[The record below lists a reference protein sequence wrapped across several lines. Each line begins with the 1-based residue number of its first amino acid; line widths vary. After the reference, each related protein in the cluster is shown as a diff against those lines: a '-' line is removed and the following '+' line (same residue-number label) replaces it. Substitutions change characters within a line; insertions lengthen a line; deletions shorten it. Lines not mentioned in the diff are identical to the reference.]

1 MARTDL
7 TEKQWQALEPHL
19 PANPRRGHGYVCHRR
34 VINGI
39 LWRLKTGAPWRDVPE
54 RYGSWQTC
62 WDRFTRWERDGT
74 WRRILNALQAHAD
87 AKGDIDW
94 DGAALDSS
102 HIKAHRSATGARKRP
117 AEDEKRGAWQTSG

>member
-7 TEKQWQALEPHL
+7 TDKQWQVLKPHL
-19 PANPRRGHGYVCHRR
+19 PANPSRGHDYRDHRQ

-39 LWRLKTGAPWRDVPE
+39 LWHLKTGAPWRDVPE
-54 RYGSWQTC
+54 RYGPWQTC

-74 WRRILNALQAHAD
+74 WQYILHTLQAHAD
-87 AKGDIDW
+87 ATGDVDW

-102 HIKAHRSATGARKRP
+102 HIKAHRSAAGARKQP
-117 AEDEKRGAWQTSG
+117 AEGEKGGA

>member
-7 TEKQWQALEPHL
+7 TEKQWRALAPHL
-19 PANPRRGHGYVCHRR
+19 PTNPERGHAYSDHRK

-39 LWRLKTGAPWRDVPE
+39 VWRLKTGAPWRDVPE
-54 RYGSWQTC
+54 RYGPWQTC

-74 WRRILNALQAHAD
+74 WQRILQALQAHANTV
-87 AKGDIDW
+87 GDIDW

-102 HIKAHRSATGARKRP
+102 HIKAHRSATGARRQP
-117 AEDEKRGAWQTSG
+117 AKYEKRGT